1 MKIWELVP
9 VTLAESQ
16 WFDTKRKECR
26 RYERVELSLSGRY
39 MLRNHH
45 EYPCW
50 TINISSGGIAI
61 MGVEKGLIGERIVAY
76 FNHIGRVE
84 GMIARNFD
92 KCFAVEM
99 QLRPPKREKL
109 TQVLTWLVNHQ
120 TRGMP
125 DRRARERVRPY
136 RRRMTQIALDGAEY
150 RASLIDLSVLGAA
163 LNVDAAPPIGSP
175 VTIGKTSARV
185 VRHLATGIAVEFA
198 EPLPADALD
207 GNTEP

>member
-1 MKIWELVP
+1 MKIWKLAT
-9 VTLAESQ
+9 VTQTSAQL
-16 WFDTKRKECR
+16 FDSKRKECR
-26 RYERVELSLSGRY
+26 RYERVGLSLSGRY

-50 TINISSGGIAI
+50 TINISSGGIAV

-92 KCFAVEM
+92 NCFAVEM

-109 TQVLTWLVNHQ
+109 TQVLTGLVYNQ

-125 DRRARERVRPY
+125 DRRAQVRVRPY
-136 RRRMTQIALDGAEY
+136 RRRMTQIALDGRQYPA
-150 RASLIDLSVLGAA
+150 ALIDLSMLGAA
-163 LNVDAAPPIGSP
+163 LHVDAAPPIGSL

-185 VRHLATGIAVEFA
+185 VRHFATGIAVEFA
-198 EPLPADALD
+198 EPLPVDAFDVDTKL
-207 GNTEP
+207 